1 MKIADNTLITLDT
14 YIKNTKNKVND
25 VSRKASGEVVFQD
38 RIELSDKAKEI
49 QEAKK
54 LLGAVP
60 DIREEKVSRIK
71 ALVEDKTYEI
81 DPEKI
86 AIAMLKE
93 SIVND
98 LG

>member
-1 MKIADNTLITLDT
+1 MKIVDNTLIKLDT
-14 YIKNTKNKVND
+14 YIKNTTNKVNN
-25 VSRKASGEVVFQD
+25 SSGEPPVEVVYRD
-38 RIELSDKAKEI
+38 RIELSEKAKEI

-54 LLGAVP
+54 LLDAVP

-71 ALVEDKTYEI
+71 ALIENKTYEI
-81 DPEKI
+81 DSKKI

-98 LG
+98 PG